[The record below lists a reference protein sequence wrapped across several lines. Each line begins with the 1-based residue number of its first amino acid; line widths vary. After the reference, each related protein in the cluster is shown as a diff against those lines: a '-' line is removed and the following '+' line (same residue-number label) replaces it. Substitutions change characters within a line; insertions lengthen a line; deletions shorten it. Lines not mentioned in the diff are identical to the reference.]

1 MIGWSNTKAQLFA
14 VQYGILHTRKA
25 GKWEVENAVQTT
37 EASVTPDKDDVKVK
51 SGKEIKLSDTLI
63 KGTVKDTVVVSI
75 YALIAA
81 APILKSVL

>member
-1 MIGWSNTKAQLFA
+1 M
-14 VQYGILHTRKA
+14 
-25 GKWEVENAVQTT
+25 QTT

-63 KGTVKDTVVVSI
+63 KGTVKDAVVVSI